1 LSFAE
6 NFVPLTLLAVMETFD
21 INYVLQLYLGA
32 DANGGFQPIGCDE
45 RLRSAFPS
53 DYSRLMQLMTRYLG
67 EDHVPDCSKRDL
79 VEERDLFAG
88 RLRQKFPELDDMTVR
103 ALANRWSFGY
113 K

>member
-1 LSFAE
+1 MKTS
-6 NFVPLTLLAVMETFD
+6 D
-21 INYVLQLYLGA
+21 INHVLKLYLGA
-32 DANGGFQPIGCDE
+32 DASGGFQPIGCDE

-53 DYSRLMQLMTRYLG
+53 DFSRLMQLMTRYLD
-67 EDHVPDCSKRDL
+67 EDHVPDWSKRDW

-88 RLRQKFPELDDMTVR
+88 GLRQKFPELDDIIVR